1 MTLMLIHDAD
11 SGGGDRG
18 VKVGESVGLGEGSGE
33 RRQACRPCNRVALC
47 NPVAQGEGVNSSHD
61 LHQAKTVKEMKT
73 LPAVR
78 LKLTI
83 HGR

>member
-1 MTLMLIHDAD
+1 
-11 SGGGDRG
+11 
-18 VKVGESVGLGEGSGE
+18 
-33 RRQACRPCNRVALC
+33 
-47 NPVAQGEGVNSSHD
+47 VNSSHD